1 MGMVVRDAQEPEDNK
16 SYIICDNMFTKS
28 TIIGQLLLYL
38 NIHPQPQQQQKV
50 QEEEKRR
57 A

>member
-1 MGMVVRDAQEPEDNK
+1 MVAKDAQEWEDNK
-16 SYIICDNMFTKS
+16 SFIICDNMFTKS

-38 NIHPQPQQQQKV
+38 NIHPQAQQEQKV